1 MKHRFTSVL
10 GEFVGPII
18 FMVFV
23 GYVLTRTTELKVIP
37 LIGCLILGFVVGVFN
52 VWRLM
57 KRIGGE
63 K

>member
-1 MKHRFTSVL
+1 MYRFSSVL

-18 FMVFV
+18 FMGLC
-23 GYVLTRTTELKVIP
+23 GYVITQLSSFKVAPI
-37 LIGCLILGFVVGVFN
+37 IICLILGFVVGLFN

-57 KRIGGE
+57 KRMGSD